1 MRRFIQELMDFPKKG
16 DFVLLLLCL
25 ITSAF
30 GCIAI
35 ASCTAAEKFGDGSIK
50 YVIIQLLAIGLGVLV
65 IPIVEIVKVFQRKAE
80 K

>member
-50 YVIIQLLAIGLGVLV
+50 YWPGRSGLCGYVLH
-65 IPIVEIVKVFQRKAE
+65 
-80 K
+80 